1 MGHRIFAVTGCLQGG
16 AKRKL
21 HFEGAPQR
29 RAHDVLEPT
38 RTMDRWENME
48 HKKRAR
54 TQLKAITRRDK
65 FGC

>member
-1 MGHRIFAVTGCLQGG
+1 MGHRIFSVTGCLQGG

-29 RAHDVLEPT
+29 RAQDVLEPT

-48 HKKRAR
+48 HKRLAKE
-54 TQLKAITRRDK
+54 TVKGHHK
-65 FGC
+65 KG